1 MTRTIDERRADF
13 AQRGSLTRS
22 CRLPGGN
29 PRPLLRASADL
40 ALPPGWEM
48 AAARTEL
55 RAAADAVRRA
65 QVELLRWEALFDS
78 CRSGDPN
85 RYIAEIHAAEK
96 RLEAA
101 REALRV
107 LARQ

>member
-1 MTRTIDERRADF
+1 MTRMIDERRADF
-13 AQRGSLTRS
+13 AQRGSPTRS
-22 CRLPGGN
+22 CRPAGGRAQPRLIANEDASLP
-29 PRPLLRASADL
+29 R
-40 ALPPGWEM
+40 GWEM

-65 QVELLRWEALFDS
+65 QVELLRWEALYDT
-78 CRSGDPN
+78 CCSGDPN

-101 REALRV
+101 RAALRA